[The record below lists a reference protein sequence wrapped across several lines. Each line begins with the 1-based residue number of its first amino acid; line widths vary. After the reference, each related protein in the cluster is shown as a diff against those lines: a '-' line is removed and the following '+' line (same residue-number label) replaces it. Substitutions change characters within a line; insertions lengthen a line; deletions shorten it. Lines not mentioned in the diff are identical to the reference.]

1 MERGFIMLFH
11 SILIGIFLYFS
22 MIFIGYKPII
32 AEDRS
37 ILLAAV
43 VLCYMILFGHELPK
57 SINKNIINLS

>member
-1 MERGFIMLFH
+1 MLFH